1 MTEIVV
7 TIINETGLHARPAAQ
22 FAQMASSFKADIS
35 IKKDDTCVNAK
46 SILGILTLGANK
58 GSKIIIAANGEDET
72 EAAKQ
77 LADFIN
83 SGLGE

>member
-1 MTEIVV
+1 MTEIIV

-22 FAQMASSFKADIS
+22 FVQKASSFKADIK
-35 IKKDDTCVNAK
+35 IKKDDKCVNGK
-46 SILGILTLGANK
+46 SLLGILTLGATK
-58 GSKIIIAANGEDET
+58 DSKITITANGEDEA

-77 LADFIN
+77 LADFVN

>member
-1 MTEIVV
+1 MTEIIV

-22 FAQMASSFKADIS
+22 FVQKASSFKADIK
-35 IKKDDTCVNAK
+35 IKKDDKCVNGK
-46 SILGILTLGANK
+46 SLLGILTLGATK
-58 GSKIIIAANGEDET
+58 DSKITITVNGEDEA

-77 LADFIN
+77 LADFVN